1 MDKDNAQ
8 DSSTPISDQPS
19 ALQGLADTIAF
30 LAAHPPFSAL
40 PDEDLARL
48 LAHARLRYY
57 PEGEKIDPQTDA
69 PPAFVAVVYQGLIG
83 GLTVAGG
90 DFSVG
95 PGEMLLNVAAY
106 EARPSRSNYTAQRD
120 SFLIEIPSDDF
131 LAAAQQQEPLKRYCE
146 RRASELIDLSRAQ
159 ASRQAMLDL
168 QAEASLDTP
177 LRALASH
184 PALECSAD
192 TPVTRAVAQMHDA
205 GVGSIIISNGQRQV
219 LGIFTLHDLRDLVA
233 RGAEAIHG
241 PVGDVMTRQPQVI
254 EADAPVYEAAATM
267 AERRVR
273 HLPVVAQGRL
283 WGIVSERDLFTLQ
296 RGGLVHL
303 SRALSRADSTDTL
316 RQILREVHALS
327 RQMLAHGA
335 SARQL
340 TGIITRL
347 NDAALARTINLV
359 TQSQPWPC
367 EVIWLTFGSEGRG
380 EQTLATD
387 QDNGLVLLEPLDDA
401 GRAQAL
407 KTAGQINQALDDIG
421 FPLCRGNTM
430 ASNPALCLSLDE
442 WRARF
447 MRMIQS
453 PTPQHLLD
461 ATILLD
467 ARPAHGDQHAWH
479 DLMAEVRALAADNS
493 RFIRALARHALEWR
507 PALNFMGRVRT
518 QKVEDQRVVNLKKGA
533 LQPIIAAARVLAVA
547 HQVEAIN
554 TEDRFHALA
563 EARAINGN
571 DARAW
576 VEAFS
581 FVQLQRMKL
590 NQQQAEAGE
599 IMDNDLDLATLNPL
613 DKRIL
618 REALRQVG
626 RLQRRLDL
634 DYPA

>member
-1 MDKDNAQ
+1 MDKDSAR

-30 LAAHPPFSAL
+30 LSTHPPFSAL
-40 PDEDLARL
+40 PEEELTAL

-57 PEGEKIDPQTDA
+57 PEGEKVDPQTDA
-69 PPAFVAVVYQGLIG
+69 APAFVAVVYQGLIG
-83 GLTVAGG
+83 GLTGAGG

-106 EARPSRSNYTAQRD
+106 EGRPSRSNYTAQRD
-120 SFLIEIPSDDF
+120 SFLIEIPTADF
-131 LAAAQQQEPLKRYCE
+131 LAAAQHQEPLKRYCE

-168 QAEASLDTP
+168 QAETSLDTP

-184 PALECSAD
+184 PALECTAD
-192 TPVTRAVAQMHDA
+192 TPVTRAVAQMHEA
-205 GVGSIIISNGQRQV
+205 GVGSILVSNGQREVQ
-219 LGIFTLHDLRDLVA
+219 GIFTLHDLRDLVA

-241 PVGDVMTRQPQVI
+241 PIGAVMTLNPQVI
-254 EADAPVYEAAATM
+254 EADAPVYEAAALM

-283 WGIVSERDLFTLQ
+283 WGIVSERDLFALQ

-347 NDAALARTINLV
+347 NDAALARTITLI
-359 TQSQPWPC
+359 TRTQPWPC

-387 QDNGLVLLEPLDDA
+387 QDNGLVLLGDVDDA
-401 GRAQAL
+401 ARAQAL

-430 ASNPALCLSLDE
+430 ACNPDLCLTLDE
-442 WRARF
+442 WRGRF
-447 MRMIQS
+447 ARMIQS

-467 ARPAHGDQHAWH
+467 ARPAHGKPEPWQA
-479 DLMAEVRALAADNS
+479 LMSDVRAQAANNS

-547 HQVEAIN
+547 HEVDAIN
-554 TEDRFHALA
+554 TEDRFNALA
-563 EARAINGN
+563 AKNAVN
-571 DARAW
+571 DKDSRAW
-576 VEAFS
+576 IEAFS

-590 NQQQAEAGE
+590 NQQQAEAGD
-599 IMDNDLDLATLNPL
+599 IMDNDLELATLNPL

>member
-1 MDKDNAQ
+1 MSTDNEHT
-8 DSSTPISDQPS
+8 SSTPISDRPS

-30 LAAHPPFSAL
+30 LSVHPPFSAL
-40 PDEDLARL
+40 PENELADL
-48 LAHARLRYY
+48 LAQAQLRYY
-57 PEGEKIDPQTDA
+57 PEGEKIDPQSDA

-83 GLTVAGG
+83 GLTRAGG
-90 DFSVG
+90 DFDVG

-106 EARPSRSNYTAQRD
+106 ENRPSHSNYAAQRD
-120 SFLIEIPSDDF
+120 SFLIEIPSADF
-131 LAAAQQQEPLKRYCE
+131 LAAAQRLVPLKRYCE
-146 RRASELIDLSRAQ
+146 RRASELIDLSRAH
-159 ASRQAMLDL
+159 ASRQAILDL

-177 LRALASH
+177 LRALANH
-184 PALECSAD
+184 PALECSAQ
-192 TPVTRAVAQMHDA
+192 TPVTQAVAKMHEA
-205 GVGSIIISNGQRQV
+205 GVGSILICNNQRQV
-219 LGIFTLHDLRDLVA
+219 EGIFTLHDLRDLVA

-241 PVGDVMTRQPQVI
+241 PIGTVMTQQPKVI
-254 EADAPVYEAAATM
+254 EADAPIYEAAALM

-273 HLPVVAQGRL
+273 HLPVVSQGRL

-303 SRALSRADSTDTL
+303 SRALSRASSTDEL

-347 NDAALARTINLV
+347 NDAALARVITLITLEH
-359 TQSQPWPC
+359 PWPC
-367 EVIWLTFGSEGRG
+367 DVIWLTFGSEGRG

-387 QDNGLVLLEPLDDA
+387 QDNGLVLLTSADEKI
-401 GRAQAL
+401 RQQAL
-407 KTAGQINQALDDIG
+407 KTAGRINQALDDIG

-430 ASNPALCLSLDE
+430 ASNPTLCLTLEE
-442 WRARF
+442 WRSRF
-447 MRMIQS
+447 SRIIHS
-453 PTPQHLLD
+453 PTPQHVLD
-461 ATILLD
+461 ATILFD
-467 ARPAHGDQHAWH
+467 ARPAHGDSATWSA
-479 DLMAEVRALAADNS
+479 LMTEVRSEAAANS
-493 RFIRALARHALEWR
+493 RFIRTFARHALEWR
-507 PALNFMGRVRT
+507 PALNFMGRLRT
-518 QKVEDQRVVNLKKGA
+518 EKVEDQRVVNLKKGA
-533 LQPIIAAARVLAVA
+533 LQPIISAARVLSLAQRIEAV
-547 HQVEAIN
+547 N
-554 TEDRFHALA
+554 TEDRFNALA
-563 EARAINGN
+563 AAGAINSN

-576 VEAFS
+576 IEAFS

-599 IMDNDLDLATLNPL
+599 SMDNDLDLATLNPL

-626 RLQRRLDL
+626 RLQRRLEL